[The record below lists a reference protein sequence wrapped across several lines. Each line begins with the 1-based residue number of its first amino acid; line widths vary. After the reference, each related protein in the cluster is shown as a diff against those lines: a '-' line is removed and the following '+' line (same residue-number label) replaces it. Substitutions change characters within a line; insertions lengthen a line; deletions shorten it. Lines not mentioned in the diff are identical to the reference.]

1 MSFIDR
7 LINTP
12 SIDPDDA
19 RRRKLLNIL
28 LVFMG
33 LLMIM
38 TLFYTIYLDIAGTEE
53 TDLVIALYRG
63 SLAML
68 AGIVIFFLINR
79 YGAGWLASLLF
90 LFLFTFAVVFVSE
103 PKLLLGEFMFYLTM
117 PILMSSILVRPWASY
132 VMASLNTLIIII
144 TAQKIQAVLPLPGIL
159 GFFLLALVSWLSAR
173 TMEHAL
179 RDLRDLNIQLER
191 RVEERTI
198 ALASA
203 NQDLIAANERLE
215 ELDKLKSRFL
225 SIVSH
230 ELRTPLGAIQGFA
243 EMLQNEVY
251 GALSPKQHNA
261 LARIIANDERL
272 LNLVNDLLD
281 QARIEAGQLS
291 LVNTLFPLHD
301 LISDMES
308 TMRVL
313 VEAKKLYL
321 RIHVADAVPATLYGD
336 QKRLQQILVN
346 LVNNA
351 LKFTQ
356 QGGVDVHFY
365 RPDEGHWAIDVVDTG
380 PGIPKE
386 AQNYIFD
393 PFRQV
398 DSSATREHK
407 GFGLGLAIVKQLVT
421 LMGGTVIVISEVGQ
435 GSTFTVTLPL
445 IAPIRGQS
453 AGNSRG
459 ETA

>member
-1 MSFIDR
+1 M
-7 LINTP
+7 
-12 SIDPDDA
+12 
-19 RRRKLLNIL
+19 IL
-28 LVFMG
+28 
-33 LLMIM
+33 
-38 TLFYTIYLDIAGTEE
+38 TLFYTFYLDISNAKESE
-53 TDLVIALYRG
+53 LLPSLYIG

-68 AGIVIFFLINR
+68 GGIALIFLINR
-79 YGAGWLASLLF
+79 YGNGWVASLLF
-90 LFLFTFAVVFVSE
+90 LFLFTFAIVFTSE
-103 PKLLLGEFMFYLTM
+103 PEMLLGEYMFYLTI
-117 PILMSSILVRPWASY
+117 PILMASILVRPWASF
-132 VMASLNTLIIII
+132 VLASLNTLIIAL
-144 TAQKIQAVLPLPGIL
+144 TAQNIQVVLPLPGVL
-159 GFFLLALVSWLSAR
+159 GFYLLALVSWLTAQ

-179 RDLRDLNIQLER
+179 RDLRDLNTQLEQ
-191 RVEERTI
+191 RVQERTT
-198 ALASA
+198 ALATA
-203 NQDLIAANERLE
+203 NQELINANARLE

-230 ELRTPLGAIQGFA
+230 ELRTPLSAIQGFA
-243 EMLQNEVY
+243 EMLQYEVY

-291 LVNTLFPLHD
+291 LVNVTFPLQG

-308 TMRVL
+308 TIRVL

-321 RIHVADAVPATLYGD
+321 RIHVADAVPTTLYGD

-365 RPDEGHWAIDVVDTG
+365 RPDEGHWAVDIVDTG

-393 PFRQV
+393 PFRQI

-421 LMGGTVIVISEVGQ
+421 LMGGAVTVISEVGQ

-445 IAPIRGQS
+445 ISPIQRQ
-453 AGNSRG
+453 
-459 ETA
+459 

>member
-1 MSFIDR
+1 MR
-7 LINTP
+7 LITRVLNIP
-12 SIDPDDA
+12 SSDPDEA
-19 RRRKLLNIL
+19 RRRKLLSL
-28 LVFMG
+28 LLGFTG
-33 LLMIM
+33 LLMIL
-38 TLFYTIYLDIAGTEE
+38 TLFYTFYLDISNAKESE
-53 TDLVIALYRG
+53 LLPSLYIG

-68 AGIVIFFLINR
+68 GGIALIFLINR
-79 YGAGWLASLLF
+79 YGNGWVASLLF
-90 LFLFTFAVVFVSE
+90 LFLFTFAIVFTSE
-103 PKLLLGEFMFYLTM
+103 PEMLLGEYMFYLTI
-117 PILMSSILVRPWASY
+117 PILMASILVRPWASF
-132 VMASLNTLIIII
+132 VLASLNTLIIAL
-144 TAQKIQAVLPLPGIL
+144 TAQNIQVVLPLPGVL
-159 GFFLLALVSWLSAR
+159 GFYLLALVSWLTAQ

-179 RDLRDLNIQLER
+179 RDLRDLNTQLEQ
-191 RVEERTI
+191 RVQERTT
-198 ALASA
+198 ALATA
-203 NQDLIAANERLE
+203 NQELINANARLE

-230 ELRTPLGAIQGFA
+230 ELRTPLSAIQGFA
-243 EMLQNEVY
+243 EMLQYEVY

-291 LVNTLFPLHD
+291 LVNVTFPLQG

-308 TMRVL
+308 TIRVL

-321 RIHVADAVPATLYGD
+321 RIHVADAVPTTLYGD

-365 RPDEGHWAIDVVDTG
+365 RPDEGHWAVDIVDTG

-393 PFRQV
+393 PFRQI

-421 LMGGTVIVISEVGQ
+421 LMGGAVTVISEVGQ

-445 IAPIRGQS
+445 ISPIQRQ
-453 AGNSRG
+453 
-459 ETA
+459 